1 MANIAY
7 IAKHQSTFIQINTK
21 HMKQRNAKS
30 FFKASL
36 FVSAT
41 IVALTLGSGIATAAP
56 ADNTTQTQGVK
67 ATGIVRDANGEPVI
81 GANVL
86 EKGTSNGTITDFE
99 GKFELLTAKGA
110 TLVVSY
116 VGYETKE
123 AKAGTNVVIVLS
135 EDSEVLE
142 DVVITALG
150 IKKDRKA
157 LG

>member
-1 MANIAY
+1 M
-7 IAKHQSTFIQINTK
+7 
-21 HMKQRNAKS
+21 
-30 FFKASL
+30 
-36 FVSAT
+36 SAT